1 MLGTATGRAARFTLD
16 TMYAHF
22 VTGGFRHEAAGNA

>member
-1 MLGTATGRAARFTLD
+1 MIGTATVLAARFTLG

-22 VTGGFRHEAAGNA
+22 VTGGFRHEAAWNA